1 MPCSDKHFI
10 PILDELRQR
19 EEQTL
24 SENPCRS
31 VVKKGRGGPRPNSGP
46 PRGNLNALKHGRY
59 SAQFAALGTLI
70 ALNPRLRETIL
81 ALAQRHNLKAKKAEA
96 ATVELFGHIMR
107 HAAEVAAG
115 RTDKPFLPN
124 DLKRLM
130 KELDL

>member
-1 MPCSDKHFI
+1 V
-10 PILDELRQR
+10 RR
-19 EEQTL
+19 
-24 SENPCRS
+24 
-31 VVKKGRGGPRPNSGP
+31 RGGRRPGAGA